1 MGRSAITRW
10 SLVVLAA
17 STFVALTACGD
28 DDDDDDSADTAAAG
42 TGAPEDAGELE
53 GATWLLVE
61 GGQLEASLDG
71 VTVTAQFV
79 EGTLSGSSGCN
90 TYTTM
95 YELDGSSLSVAP
107 EIASTMRACGD
118 PETAV
123 ESQYL
128 QLLSNVAA
136 YAIEGNRLTLSDGD
150 GEALLEFEVTDD
162 VTATTAA
169 G

>member
-1 MGRSAITRW
+1 VGRSTVTRW
-10 SLVVLAA
+10 ALVLVA
-17 STFVALTACGD
+17 STLVALTACGD
-28 DDDDDDSADTAAAG
+28 DDDDSTDTAAAG
-42 TGAPEDAGELE
+42 TAASADAGELE
-53 GATWLLVE
+53 GTTWLLVE
-61 GGQLEASLDG
+61 GGQLEAPLDG
-71 VTVTAQFV
+71 VTVTALFA

-128 QLLSNVAA
+128 QLLANVAA
-136 YAIEGNRLTLSDGD
+136 YSTDASRLTLSDGD
-150 GEALLEFEVTDD
+150 GEALLEFEATDD
-162 VTATTAA
+162 VTSTTAA